1 LTSSGGKSNRNG
13 KLFHPIHCYTLA
25 LLKFLN
31 FMKKIFLFAILI
43 IAAFAVYWF
52 VFKKDDT
59 PEGPKQQP
67 INVKSHSQGFDKN
80 VDSVLDAYAAIR
92 DAFVEADSFAAKQK
106 AAEMAALLGRLSLEE
121 LKKDTTG
128 IFETAA
134 TFINDI
140 KTNAE
145 SMGRSQTI
153 TDMRHDFRDMSN
165 NLYPFIKTVHYKGKT
180 LYWQNCGMPFD
191 DNSTANWISTEAAIT
206 NPYLGKKHPKY
217 HASMLECGDTQDS
230 IVAK

>member
-1 LTSSGGKSNRNG
+1 
-13 KLFHPIHCYTLA
+13 
-25 LLKFLN
+25 
-31 FMKKIFLFAILI
+31 MKKILFIVVLVV
-43 IAAFAVYWF
+43 AAAALYFF
-52 VFKKDDT
+52 VFKKEEA

-67 INVKSHSQGFDKN
+67 ITVKSHSTGFDKN
-80 VDSVLDAYAAIR
+80 VDSVLDAYGVIR
-92 DAFVEADSFAAKQK
+92 DAFVEADSLGAKNAAG
-106 AAEMAALLGRLSLEE
+106 AMVALLNRLSLDE

-165 NLYPFIKTVHYKGKT
+165 NLYPFIKMVHYNGKK

-191 DNSTANWISTEAAIT
+191 DNSTANWISTESKIQ

-217 HASMLECGDTQDS
+217 HAEMLECGETQDS
-230 IVAK
+230 IIAK